1 MRYPPG
7 RSFTCRRGQRPPVLA
22 LVLALCASACTV
34 TLISPY
40 DQVFDQTATALQR
53 QLDGHLTR
61 LEAGPAG
68 DSATF
73 AFNATFYTQY
83 EVELRSLLVRA
94 RSLPRNQPTATQLEA
109 LMASVAELK
118 QQHQAST
125 RLSPAYI
132 RTARDLL
139 NQSWQAVLALELAK
153 KR

>member
-1 MRYPPG
+1 MRCPPE
-7 RSFTCRRGQRPPVLA
+7 RSLILPRRRSQFVALA
-22 LVLALCASACTV
+22 LALSASACTV
-34 TLISPY
+34 TLISRY
-40 DQVFDQTATALQR
+40 DQVFDHTATALQR
-53 QLDGHLTR
+53 QLDIHLTR
-61 LEAGPAG
+61 LETNPAS
-68 DSATF
+68 DSATY
-73 AFNATFYTQY
+73 ALNVPFYTQY

-109 LMASVAELK
+109 LITSVAELK

-139 NQSWQAVLALELAK
+139 NQSWQSVLALELAK